1 MLQRHF
7 YTSGLAVHITLKRN
21 MISRIANAV
30 SSWEGISVFLSVLVG
45 VGCLAFVAF
54 SWGMHFV
61 GSGQYFAAGGVA
73 LGSLVVSLA
82 AVARIPVALVLLFG
96 TAVIVGTAF
105 SLGASNVVMP

>member
-1 MLQRHF
+1 
-7 YTSGLAVHITLKRN
+7 

-30 SSWEGISVFLSVLVG
+30 SSWEGISLFLSVLIG

-61 GSGQYFAAGGVA
+61 GSGKYFAAGGIA

-82 AVARIPVALVLLFG
+82 AVARVPVALVLLFG

-105 SLGASNVVMP
+105 LVGAGNVVMP

>member
-73 LGSLVVSLA
+73 LGPLVVSLA